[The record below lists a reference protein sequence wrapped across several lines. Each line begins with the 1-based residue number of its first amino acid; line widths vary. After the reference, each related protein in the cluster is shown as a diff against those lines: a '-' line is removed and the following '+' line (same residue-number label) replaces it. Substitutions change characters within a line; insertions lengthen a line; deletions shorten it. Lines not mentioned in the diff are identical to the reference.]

1 LLLMAFPFGI
11 TTSYVALYAKELGIT
26 SSVGLFFSLLA
37 AGLII
42 SRTFAG
48 TMVDKGKLLKV
59 ITWGSAIG
67 LLAFSLF
74 AFLGLVAP
82 FHLFFATILFFTI
95 ALLIGIGYGMIFP
108 AYNTLFINMAPH
120 NRRATASSTYLTSW
134 DLGIGVGLIFG
145 ADLAEISGF
154 SLAYFVGSFLILIS
168 IVLFVTIEIPHY
180 KRNKLC

>member
-1 LLLMAFPFGI
+1 MPNTPRPKA
-11 TTSYVALYAKELGIT
+11 TTSYVALYARELGIT

-67 LLAFSLF
+67 LIAFSLF

-82 FHLFFATILFFTI
+82 FHLFFATILFFTV

-108 AYNTLFINMAPH
+108 AYNTLFINLAPH

-134 DLGIGVGLIFG
+134 DLGIGAGLIFG

-168 IVLFVTIEIPHY
+168 IVLFVAIEIPHY
-180 KRNKLC
+180 NRNKLC